1 MTTGAADT
9 NPLSRAAALL
19 GKGRALFT
27 VSSMVSVARIAG
39 AAAGFITQVLL
50 ARYLQASALGVF
62 YSVVSLVAV
71 AGLVAAY
78 GYPAIA
84 PRFISRYREK
94 GRPDLVLAFI
104 TRARREATLYVL
116 IGAVGIVAFGLL
128 WPGLDHVTRMALIAA
143 AAALPA
149 SASLRVNG
157 SFAGSLRRFLL
168 AYLPDTAIRPFLLF
182 FGVLA
187 FIALGIQFDAADV
200 TWLVAGITSV
210 IAFTQYALVQR
221 DVPKMPSAPPPKRLV
236 RIWRREALPLIIVV
250 MFIEFFAD
258 VDILMLTPFIS
269 QAEVGIFGVCLKIA
283 VLVGFAVQVAQYI
296 VQPDLADAHARKS
309 YAPIKKAM
317 AKALGFPLAATLG
330 AFALFAVWGNEL
342 LSLFGPEFAGA
353 KVPLL
358 ILIVSQLV
366 RALFGPNVALLTV
379 LGAQTQ
385 NATLAICS
393 IAVLGLSNILLAPA
407 YGATGAALAVVIA
420 MTFWMIGTSIL
431 LYRLSGLRT
440 DALFLLTGGARQA
453 EDA

>member
-1 MTTGAADT
+1 MQGLAD
-9 NPLSRAAALL
+9 NGPRSRTAALF
-19 GKGRALFT
+19 GKAKGLFT

-39 AAAGFITQVLL
+39 AAAGFVTQVLL
-50 ARYLQASALGVF
+50 ARHLQASALGVF

-94 GRPDLVLAFI
+94 GRSELVLAFI
-104 TRARREATLYVL
+104 TRARREATLYVA
-116 IGAVGIVAFGLL
+116 IGFAAIVAFALL
-128 WPGLDHVTRMALIAA
+128 WPDLDQVTRMALVAA
-143 AAALPA
+143 AFALPA

-157 SFAGSLRRFLL
+157 SFAGSMRRFLL
-168 AYLPDTAIRPFLLF
+168 AYLPDTAIRPFLFF

-187 FIALGIQFDAADV
+187 FIGLGIPFDAADV

-210 IAFTQYALVQR
+210 IAFTQFALVQR
-221 DVPKMPSAPPPKRLV
+221 DVPKLPRIQPPARLA
-236 RIWRREALPLIIVV
+236 RTWRREALPLIIVV

-258 VDILMLTPFIS
+258 VDILMLTPFVS
-269 QAEVGIFGVCLKIA
+269 QAEIGIFGVCLKIA

-309 YAPIKKAM
+309 YAPIQRAM
-317 AKALGFPLAATLG
+317 LKALGFPLAATLG
-330 AFALFAVWGNEL
+330 AMVLFALWGNQL
-342 LSLFGPEFAGA
+342 LALFGPEFADA

-385 NATLAICS
+385 NAILATCS
-393 IAVLGLSNILLAPA
+393 IAVLGLSNVLLAPA
-407 YGATGAALAVVIA
+407 YGATGAAIAVVIA
-420 MTFWMIGTSIL
+420 MTFWMIGTSVL

-440 DALFLLTGGARQA
+440 DALFLLTGGARKA

>member
-1 MTTGAADT
+1 MQGLAGRDRRSVT
-9 NPLSRAAALL
+9 AALL
-19 GKGRALFT
+19 GKAKGLFT
-27 VSSMVSVARIAG
+27 VSSFVSVARIAG
-39 AAAGFITQVLL
+39 AAAGFVTQILL

-104 TRARREATLYVL
+104 TRARREATIYVL
-116 IGAVGIVAFGLL
+116 IGMAAIVAFALL
-128 WPGLDHVTRMALIAA
+128 WPDIDHVTRMALIAA
-143 AAALPA
+143 AFALPA

-157 SFAGSLRRFLL
+157 SFAGSVRRFLL
-168 AYLPDTAIRPFLLF
+168 AYLPDTAIRPFLFF

-187 FIALGIQFDAADV
+187 FIGLGIPFDAADV

-210 IAFTQYALVQR
+210 IAFTQFALVQR
-221 DVPKMPSAPPPKRLV
+221 DVPKLPHKPPPARLA
-236 RIWRREALPLIIVV
+236 RTWRREALPLIIVV

-258 VDILMLTPFIS
+258 VDILMLTPFVS
-269 QAEVGIFGVCLKIA
+269 QAEIGIFGVCLKIA

-309 YAPIKKAM
+309 YAPIQRAM
-317 AKALGFPLAATLG
+317 LKALGFPLAATVG
-330 AFALFAVWGNEL
+330 AFVLFALWGNQL
-342 LSLFGPEFAGA
+342 LALFGPEFAGA

-385 NATLAICS
+385 NAILATCS

-407 YGATGAALAVVIA
+407 YGATGAAIAVVIA
-420 MTFWMIGTSIL
+420 MTFWMIGTSVL

-440 DALFLLTGGARQA
+440 DALFLLTGGARKA